1 MHGSFQ
7 HAPCGR
13 KGRTRTRGLRPLWLV
28 IAIDALLIGVTLTV
42 FALFHHVLPR
52 AEAAPVRIL
61 VTEEPAATPAATPAE
76 TPKMVPVAA
85 SSPTPAPT
93 PSPSPAPGDFSATFP
108 DYDTGT
114 DAMVS
119 FQTDDLRI
127 AIRQDRFADAT
138 YYAADVWI
146 RNIAHFSTAFGP
158 GDFSKGTVKA
168 QMPLSIADE
177 AGALL
182 ALSGDYCGVRRT
194 GLVIRNGVLYR
205 DSVTEDVC
213 VLYADGTMET
223 YYRDT
228 FDLDAA
234 IMRGAYQS
242 WSLGPKLIENGG
254 LPASYD
260 GAAGT
265 LHSVLD
271 HRDPRAAIGYYEP
284 GHYCLLVVD
293 GRQGEYSK
301 GLTLTQL
308 SELFLALGCTDAYN
322 LDGGQTA
329 AMVFDGMVVNRPYHD
344 GRVVSDVICIS

>member
-1 MHGSFQ
+1 ME
-7 HAPCGR
+7 A
-13 KGRTRTRGLRPLWLV
+13 RGPLPLWLT
-28 IAIDALLIGVTLTV
+28 ILLDALLIGATLTV

-52 AEAAPVRIL
+52 ASGAPVQVL
-61 VTEEPAATPAATPAE
+61 FTDTPSPVPAAATPAPIDSPAPAVLS
-76 TPKMVPVAA
+76 T
-85 SSPTPAPT
+85 STPAPT
-93 PSPSPAPGDFSATFP
+93 PSPTPAPGDFSYTFP
-108 DYDTGT
+108 DYDTGA
-114 DAMVS
+114 DAMMS
-119 FQTDDLRI
+119 FQGDDVRI
-127 AIRQDRFADAT
+127 AIRQDRFEGAT

-146 RNIAHFSTAFGP
+146 RNIRHFTTAFGP
-158 GDFSKGTVKA
+158 GDFASGTVKA
-168 QMPLSIADE
+168 RMPLTIADE

-182 ALSGDYCGVRRT
+182 AISGDYCAVRRT

-205 DSVTEDVC
+205 DTVTEDVC
-213 VLYADGTMET
+213 LLYADGVMET
-223 YYRDT
+223 SYRDG

-234 IMRGAYQS
+234 LERGAYQS
-242 WSLGPKLIENGG
+242 WSFGPKLLDQGA

-265 LHSVLD
+265 LQSVLD

-308 SELFLALGCTDAYN
+308 SELFLALGCVDAYN

-329 AMVFDGMVVNRPYHD
+329 AMIFDGMVVNRPYRD
-344 GRVVSDVICIS
+344 GRVVSDVLCIS